1 MTPSIHKTVSSNTQ
15 ADDSRSGIPPPFAK
29 IIRRQV
35 DGVLLLDKPVG
46 LSSTQAMAAA
56 KRLYRADK
64 AGHTGTL
71 DPFATGLLPICFG
84 EAAKFSRFMLDAE
97 KSYIAT
103 LKLGEVSATG
113 DTEGEI
119 IQQREVN
126 VTRDEIERVLTQ
138 FVGEQMQTPPM
149 YSALKQKGVALY
161 KLARQGIEVPRTPRQ
176 IRVFSLSLIS
186 FEGNTLVID
195 TKVSKGTY
203 IRTLAENIGEALN
216 CGAHLTELRRTTTGG
231 FDLSQ
236 SHTLDGLAALSEVER
251 DGNLLRADSL
261 CAVLTKI
268 QLRHEDARIFS
279 NGGWLPAPSA
289 PSAYSSQSEPTSE
302 YRVYAEDN
310 RFLGIGEIAH
320 ADNKS
325 RLIPVRV
332 MALH

>member
-1 MTPSIHKTVSSNTQ
+1 MTPSIHEMVSSNTQ
-15 ADDSRSGIPPPFAK
+15 ASDRASGVPPPFAK
-29 IIRRQV
+29 IIRRPV

-97 KSYIAT
+97 KSYLAT
-103 LKLGEVSATG
+103 LKLGEVSTTG
-113 DTEGEI
+113 DTEGDI
-119 IQQREVN
+119 IKAREVN
-126 VTRDEIERVLTQ
+126 VTREQIERVLTQ
-138 FVGEQMQTPPM
+138 FVGEQLQTPPM
-149 YSALKQKGVALY
+149 YSALKQNGVALY

-186 FEGNTLVID
+186 FEGNVLVID

-203 IRTLAENIGEALN
+203 IRTLAENIGEALT
-216 CGAHLTELRRTTTGG
+216 CGAHLTELRRSTTGG
-231 FDLSQ
+231 FDLSR
-236 SHTLDGLAALSEVER
+236 SHTLAGLAALSEGER

-261 CAVLTKI
+261 CAALTKI
-268 QLRHEDARIFS
+268 QLSHEDARIFS

-289 PSAYSSQSEPTSE
+289 YSSQSEPTSE
-302 YRVYAEDN
+302 YRVYGEDN
-310 RFLGIGEIAH
+310 RFLGIGEVAH

-332 MALH
+332 MALR